1 MKHTIQTDLDLA
13 RSKLAIDKAME
24 AYKARFAEYNPRFD
38 WTSDTRGEFGFKA
51 KGVSLGGSIFVH
63 DRKVDVDMD
72 VPFLFRVFQGTAMK
86 VIEDEVKLWVE
97 KAKKG
102 ELG

>member
-1 MKHTIQTDLDLA
+1 VKHTIQTGLDLV
-13 RSKLAIDKAME
+13 RSKVVIGKAMD

-51 KGVSLGGSIFVH
+51 KGVALGGTIVVH
-63 DRKVDVDMD
+63 DHKVDVDME
-72 VPFLFRVFQGTAMK
+72 VPFLFRIFQGKAME
-86 VIEDEVKLWVE
+86 VIEDEVKNWVE

>member
-1 MKHTIQTDLDLA
+1 MKHTIDTGIEKPLA
-13 RSKLAIDKAME
+13 KKAIDKAMD

-38 WTSDTRGEFGFKA
+38 WKSDDKGEFGFSA
-51 KGVSLGGSIFVH
+51 KGIALGGTILVRDH
-63 DRKVDVDMD
+63 KVDVDME
-72 VPFLFRVFQGTAMK
+72 VPFLFRVFQGKAMG
-86 VIEDEVKLWVE
+86 VIEEQVQIWVE